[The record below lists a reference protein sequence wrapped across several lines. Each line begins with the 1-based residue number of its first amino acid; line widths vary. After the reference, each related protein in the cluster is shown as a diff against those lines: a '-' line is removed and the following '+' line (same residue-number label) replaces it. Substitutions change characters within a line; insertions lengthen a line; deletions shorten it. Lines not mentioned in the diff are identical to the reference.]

1 MWFNLCY
8 DSVIFPWKFQ
18 VGVCVCSLLPRAQ
31 LYTQERGARDVR
43 ARAQAALEDM
53 TPASLFRCG
62 LTCDYT
68 MECLTF
74 LRDCFDIDDP
84 DPATTKQSVLAFC
97 ARMKMLFIDGFILG
111 DASKVAASQAAP
123 ATPTAP
129 ATPAAADV
137 ASMTATQ
144 MVFEQVD
151 FPEPSLGL
159 KIESLSFRCGPN
171 YPQRLC
177 LLEFSCMHHIISGED
192 LLWEQN
198 SLSLHKGR
206 CAGHTQHHG

>member
-1 MWFNLCY
+1 
-8 DSVIFPWKFQ
+8 
-18 VGVCVCSLLPRAQ
+18 
-31 LYTQERGARDVR
+31 
-43 ARAQAALEDM
+43 
-53 TPASLFRCG
+53 
-62 LTCDYT
+62 

-84 DPATTKQSVLAFC
+84 DPAMTKQSVLAFC
-97 ARMKMLFIDGFILG
+97 ARMKTLFIDGFILG

-123 ATPTAP
+123 ATPPAS

-159 KIESLSFRCGPN
+159 KIESLSLRFGPN

-206 CAGHTQHHG
+206 RAGHTQHHG